1 MKSRM
6 QKICTYGSVRGKQ
19 DINYSRYDILI
30 QYKLERE
37 GVSSLVYSTEMIMKN
52 EVIHARISED
62 IKKEC
67 DSILSNI
74 GISMSQAIDLYLRQI
89 VLKRGIPFELNEM
102 QKETPTE
109 ELAYII
115 NSVDGGEVP
124 KDAKKI
130 IHLYTKGDIDLET
143 AKFAIGRIIAKW

>member
-1 MKSRM
+1 MGDFSK
-6 QKICTYGSVRGKQ
+6 
-19 DINYSRYDILI
+19 
-30 QYKLERE
+30 
-37 GVSSLVYSTEMIMKN
+37 
-52 EVIHARISED
+52 
-62 IKKEC
+62 
-67 DSILSNI
+67 LSNFNPNANFKMVRI
-74 GISMSQAIDLYLRQI
+74 GADSP
-89 VLKRGIPFELNEM
+89 VLEVELNEM

-143 AKFAIGRIIAKW
+143 AKFAIGRIVARW

>member
-89 VLKRGIPFELNEM
+89 VLKRGIPFELNEIE
-102 QKETPTE
+102 KETPTE

-143 AKFAIGRIIAKW
+143 AKFAIGRIVARW

>member
-6 QKICTYGSVRGKQ
+6 QKICMRGKQ

-89 VLKRGIPFELNEM
+89 VLKRGIPFELNEIE
-102 QKETPTE
+102 KETPTE

-143 AKFAIGRIIAKW
+143 AKFAIGRIVARW

>member
-1 MKSRM
+1 
-6 QKICTYGSVRGKQ
+6 
-19 DINYSRYDILI
+19 
-30 QYKLERE
+30 
-37 GVSSLVYSTEMIMKN
+37 MIVKN

-89 VLKRGIPFELNEM
+89 VLKRGIPFELNEIE
-102 QKETPTE
+102 KETPTE

-124 KDAKKI
+124 KEAKKI

-143 AKFAIGRIIAKW
+143 AKFAIGRIVARW

>member
-6 QKICTYGSVRGKQ
+6 QKICMRGKQ

-89 VLKRGIPFELNEM
+89 VLKRGIPFELNEIE
-102 QKETPTE
+102 KETPTE
-109 ELAYII
+109 ELAYIS

-143 AKFAIGRIIAKW
+143 AKFAIGRIVARW

>member
-19 DINYSRYDILI
+19 GINYSRYDILI

-67 DSILSNI
+67 ESILSNI

-89 VLKRGIPFELNEM
+89 VLKRGIPFELNEIE
-102 QKETPTE
+102 KETPTE

-143 AKFAIGRIIAKW
+143 AKFAIGRIVARW

>member
-1 MKSRM
+1 M

-89 VLKRGIPFELNEM
+89 VLKRGIPFELNEIE
-102 QKETPTE
+102 KETPTE

-143 AKFAIGRIIAKW
+143 AKFAIGRIVARW

>member
-1 MKSRM
+1 MST
-6 QKICTYGSVRGKQ
+6 KIVFKIDY
-19 DINYSRYDILI
+19 LF
-30 QYKLERE
+30 
-37 GVSSLVYSTEMIMKN
+37 LVYTFIMYHNCDTIYVQVMIVKN

-67 DSILSNI
+67 ESILSNI
-74 GISMSQAIDLYLRQI
+74 GIAMSQAIDLYLRQI
-89 VLKRGIPFELNEM
+89 VLKRGIPFELNEIE
-102 QKETPTE
+102 KETPTE

-143 AKFAIGRIIAKW
+143 AKFAIGRIVARWQISIYILGLMY

>member
-1 MKSRM
+1 
-6 QKICTYGSVRGKQ
+6 
-19 DINYSRYDILI
+19 
-30 QYKLERE
+30 
-37 GVSSLVYSTEMIMKN
+37 MKN

-67 DSILSNI
+67 ESILSNI

-89 VLKRGIPFELNEM
+89 VLKRGIPFELNEIE
-102 QKETPTE
+102 KITPTE

-124 KDAKKI
+124 EDAKKI
-130 IHLYTKGDIDLET
+130 IHLYTKGDIDIET
-143 AKFAIGRIIAKW
+143 AKFAIGRMVARW

>member
-6 QKICTYGSVRGKQ
+6 QKICTYGSVRFKQ

-89 VLKRGIPFELNEM
+89 VLKRGIPFELNEIE
-102 QKETPTE
+102 KETPTE

-143 AKFAIGRIIAKW
+143 AKFAIGRIVARW

>member
-67 DSILSNI
+67 ESILYNI

-89 VLKRGIPFELNEM
+89 VLKRGIPFELNEIE
-102 QKETPTE
+102 KETPTE

-143 AKFAIGRIIAKW
+143 AKFAIGRIVARW

>member
-6 QKICTYGSVRGKQ
+6 QKICTYGSVRFKQ

-30 QYKLERE
+30 QYKLARE
-37 GVSSLVYSTEMIMKN
+37 GVSNLVYSTEMIMKN

-89 VLKRGIPFELNEM
+89 VLKRGIPFELNEIE
-102 QKETPTE
+102 KETPTE

-143 AKFAIGRIIAKW
+143 AKFAIGRIVARW

>member
-6 QKICTYGSVRGKQ
+6 QKIYTYGSVRGKQ

-89 VLKRGIPFELNEM
+89 VLKRGIPFELNEIE
-102 QKETPTE
+102 KETPTE

-143 AKFAIGRIIAKW
+143 AKFAIGRIVARW

>member
-19 DINYSRYDILI
+19 DISYSRYDILI

-89 VLKRGIPFELNEM
+89 VLKRGIPFELNEIE
-102 QKETPTE
+102 KETPTE

-143 AKFAIGRIIAKW
+143 AKFAIGRIVARW

>member
-1 MKSRM
+1 MKNRM

-37 GVSSLVYSTEMIMKN
+37 VVSSLVYSTEMIMKN

-89 VLKRGIPFELNEM
+89 VLKRGIPFELNEIE
-102 QKETPTE
+102 KETPTE

-130 IHLYTKGDIDLET
+130 IHLYTKVDIDLET
-143 AKFAIGRIIAKW
+143 AKFAIGRIVARW